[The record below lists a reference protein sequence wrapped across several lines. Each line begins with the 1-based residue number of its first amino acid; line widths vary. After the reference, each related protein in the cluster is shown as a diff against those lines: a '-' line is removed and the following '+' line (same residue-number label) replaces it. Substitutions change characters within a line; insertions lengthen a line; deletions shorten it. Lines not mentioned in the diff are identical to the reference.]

1 MAVNLVAPVVLLQA
15 LLPGMRAARHGRVV
29 NIGSRAAL
37 GKPGRTAYGA
47 SKGALA
53 AMTRTWAL
61 ELAADG
67 ITVNTVAPGPVATEL
82 FNASNPRRSAHARAG
97 AAIPVGRSGLPEEV
111 AHVVAMFMDRRAA
124 FVTGQ
129 LIHVCGGVSVGRGR
143 AAMPPAG
150 KRGGPVSPSAPGAFP
165 FPSSTSCRSPA
176 RRRRARAAACAALPW
191 APRRNAR

>member
-1 MAVNLVAPVVLLQA
+1 MPGETFRSVDLADARAAGEAARELAASRPVLHLVNNAGMIEVAGIEAVTQDALARTMAVNLVAPVVLLQA

-82 FNASNPRRSAHARAG
+82 FNASNPRRSARALE

-129 LIHVCGGVSVGRGR
+129 LIHVCGGCRW
-143 AAMPPAG
+143 
-150 KRGGPVSPSAPGAFP
+150 GG
-165 FPSSTSCRSPA
+165 
-176 RRRRARAAACAALPW
+176 
-191 APRRNAR
+191 

>member
-82 FNASNPRRSAHARAG
+82 FNASNPP
-97 AAIPVGRSGLPEEV
+97 AI
-111 AHVVAMFMDRRAA
+111 
-124 FVTGQ
+124 
-129 LIHVCGGVSVGRGR
+129 
-143 AAMPPAG
+143 
-150 KRGGPVSPSAPGAFP
+150 
-165 FPSSTSCRSPA
+165 
-176 RRRRARAAACAALPW
+176 RARARWRPRSRWAAAACRKRWRTWWPCSW
-191 APRRNAR
+191 TGAPPS